1 MCGIVGAVAQRS
13 VAPILI
19 QGLQRLEYRGYDS
32 AGVAVIDDL
41 AQIQRR
47 REVGKVANLS
57 NNLAA
62 SPVMGSVG
70 IAHTRWATHGAV
82 EEQNTHPHMSLSLIH
97 I

>member
-70 IAHTRWATHGAV
+70 IAHTGGLHTARWRSKIPILTCRV
-82 EEQNTHPHMSLSLIH
+82 TN
-97 I
+97 